1 MKPKAKQQR
10 SAGFTGVL
18 KVERNDVKSAPVK
31 TLDFDSVAQWLKA
44 RGDVKGAIVRVR
56 LRVLPGEVAPAPSQ
70 VRNAMLASGAV
81 AAHVTIEPTPEARKE
96 RVEGISS
103 IPSPKGRMRSYLASR
118 FGPGI
123 AMRDE
128 VASEVWRIMEE
139 VYR

>member
-56 LRVLPGEVAPAPSQ
+56 LRVLSGEVAPAPSQ
-70 VRNAMLASGAV
+70 VRNALIASGAV

-103 IPSPKGRMRSYLASR
+103 IPSERGRMRAYLVSR
-118 FGPGI
+118 GLQGTPI
-123 AMRDE
+123 EAE
-128 VASEVWRIMEE
+128 VNRIMEE